1 MLSPTEKFRDQTMG
15 LGFESNQNAVE
26 IGGLV
31 GPQDSYTDCIG
42 ALGSQGQKCLLHP
55 K

>member
-15 LGFESNQNAVE
+15 LGCESNQNAVE

-31 GPQDSYTDCIG
+31 GPQDSYTDCVG